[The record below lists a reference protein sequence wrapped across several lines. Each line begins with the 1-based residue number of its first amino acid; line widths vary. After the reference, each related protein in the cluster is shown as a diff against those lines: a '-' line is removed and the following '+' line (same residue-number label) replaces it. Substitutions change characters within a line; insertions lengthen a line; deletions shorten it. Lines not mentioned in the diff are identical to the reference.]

1 MIPASLNVSKMS
13 INIEKR
19 GGFFKS
25 PLQLFTLIN

>member
-19 GGFFKS
+19 GGF
-25 PLQLFTLIN
+25 LNLLYNYLL